1 MIAMMNTLARAARMS
16 RALHMSRV
24 ALAGLA
30 LSATAVTAHAQAEL
44 PAAQAAVLKQALVK
58 RIPDLGAIDGI
69 RTTPIAGLFEFRMG
83 TQVMYTDAKGDYII
97 EGHLVDT
104 KTLRNLTQERIDDLS
119 KIDFATLP
127 LRDAIAWK
135 NGNGKRKLVVFT
147 DPQCGYCKQLEKRFS
162 DVKDITVYS
171 FVIGILGD
179 ESKRLADNIWC
190 MGDRTNAWRDWM
202 VSNKSPA
209 RSMGACTTPLQRNL
223 ALARRL
229 GVNGTPAMFFED
241 GTRLA
246 SAAPTDVIEERLVKA
261 SATVAAKPAK

>member
-1 MIAMMNTLARAARMS
+1 MIAMMNTLARGARLSLAAM
-16 RALHMSRV
+16 
-24 ALAGLA
+24 A

-44 PAAQAAVLKQALVK
+44 PAAQATALKQALVK
-58 RIPDLGAIDGI
+58 RIPDLGGIDGI

-104 KTLRNLTQERIDDLS
+104 KSMRNLTQERIDDLS

-127 LRDAIAWK
+127 LKDSIAWK
-135 NGNGKRKLVVFT
+135 NGNGKRKLVVFS

-190 MGDRTNAWRDWM
+190 MGDRTNAWRDFM
-202 VSNKSPA
+202 VNNKAPA
-209 RSMGACTTPLQRNL
+209 RSMGACATPLQRNL

-246 SAAPTDVIEERLVKA
+246 SAAPTDVIEERLAKA

>member
-1 MIAMMNTLARAARMS
+1 MIAMMNTLARTAR
-16 RALHMSRV
+16 MSRV
-24 ALAGLA
+24 ALVGLA
-30 LSATAVTAHAQAEL
+30 LSATAATAWAQAEL

-127 LRDAIAWK
+127 LKDSIAWK

-190 MGDRTNAWRDWM
+190 LGDRTNAWRDWM
-202 VSNKSPA
+202 VSNKTPA
-209 RSMGACTTPLQRNL
+209 RTMGACSGTPLQRNM

-246 SAAPTDVIEERLVKA
+246 SAAPTDVIEERLAKA
-261 SATVAAKPAK
+261 SATVAAKSAK

>member
-1 MIAMMNTLARAARMS
+1 MIAMTHPLVRAAH
-16 RALHMSRV
+16 LT
-24 ALAGLA
+24 LAGLA
-30 LSATAVTAHAQAEL
+30 LSATVGTALAQTEL
-44 PAAQAAVLKQALVK
+44 PAAQANALKQALVK

-69 RTTPIAGLFEFRMG
+69 RTTPLSGLFEIRMG
-83 TQVMYTDAKGDYII
+83 TQVMYTDAKGDFII
-97 EGHLVDT
+97 DGHLVDT
-104 KTLRNLTQERIDDLS
+104 RTMRNLTQERMDDLS

-127 LRDAIAWK
+127 LKDAIAWK
-135 NGNGKRKLVVFT
+135 NGSGKRKLVVFS

-190 MGDRTNAWRDWM
+190 MGDRTAAWRDWM
-202 VSNKSPA
+202 VINKTPA
-209 RSMGACTTPLQRNL
+209 RSMGACSTPLQRNL

-246 SAAPTDVIEERLVKA
+246 SAAPNEIIEERLDKA
-261 SATVAAKPAK
+261 SAVVAAKPGK

>member
-1 MIAMMNTLARAARMS
+1 MTAMMNTLARAARI
-16 RALHMSRV
+16 SRV

-30 LSATAVTAHAQAEL
+30 LSATAATAWAQAEL

-104 KTLRNLTQERIDDLS
+104 KTLRNLTQERVDDLS

-127 LRDAIAWK
+127 LKDTIVWK

-162 DVKDITVYS
+162 DVKDVYS

-209 RSMGACTTPLQRNL
+209 RSMGACVTPLQRNL

-246 SAAPTDVIEERLVKA
+246 SAAPNEVIEERLAKA
-261 SATVAAKPAK
+261 SAAKAPK